1 MCALY
6 CCAVSL
12 DNPTVAQSQCR
23 QRRSAGPLALI
34 LRWPRYLQLCC
45 VVLACWFLGACDRR
59 EPAGFQGY
67 AEGEYVRVAASFAGR
82 LERLQ
87 VARGDLIDAGVPLF
101 VLESENEAA
110 ARREAEQRLRA
121 AEAQLANQQKGRRP
135 TELAAIE
142 AQLDQAQAGLKLSQS
157 RLRRTEQLVA
167 QSFVSRER
175 VDEARSEFERDRARV
190 EQLKADLAT
199 ARLAA
204 RQDEVRAA
212 AAAVEA
218 AQAALAQ
225 AQWRLEQKS
234 ARAPLGGLVVDT
246 LFVRGEWVPAGSPV
260 ISLLPPENIKVRF
273 FVSEPQLGAIQVGG
287 GVIVHCD
294 GCAAPI
300 AARITFVS
308 PRAEYTPPVIYS
320 RESRAKLVFLIE
332 ARPAPDDAVKLH
344 PGQPLDVR
352 LADR

>member
-1 MCALY
+1 MRALY
-6 CCAVSL
+6 CCPVSL
-12 DNPTVAQSQCR
+12 NNLNAVKDRHGQCR
-23 QRRSAGPLALI
+23 VPAIAPGPPRALRLPFHYVVFIGLLLA
-34 LRWPRYLQLCC
+34 
-45 VVLACWFLGACDRR
+45 ACQKQ

-67 AEGEYVRVAASFAGR
+67 AEGEYVRIAASFAGR

-87 VARGDLIDAGVPLF
+87 VARGDQVKAGAPLF
-101 VLESENEAA
+101 ALENENEAA

-142 AQLDQAQAGLKLSQS
+142 AQLEQAQAGLKLSQS

-167 QSFVSRER
+167 QNFVSREKL
-175 VDEARSEFERDRARV
+175 DEARSESERDRARV

-204 RQDEVRAA
+204 RQDEIRAA
-212 AAAVEA
+212 VAAVEA

-225 AQWRLEQKS
+225 AEWRLEQKS
-234 ARAPLGGLVVDT
+234 VRATLAGLVADT
-246 LFVRGEWVPAGSPV
+246 LFVKGEWVPAGAPV
-260 ISLLPPENIKVRF
+260 VSLLPPENIKLRF
-273 FVSEPQLGAIQVGG
+273 FVPEPQLGAMQVGR
-287 GVIVHCD
+287 GVVVQCD
-294 GCAAPI
+294 GCAAPVS
-300 AARITFVS
+300 ARITFVS

-332 ARPAPDDAVKLH
+332 ARPSPEDAAKLH